1 MRRRWAGRFM
11 VRVAPTIPV
20 ATTRGGDPQLVI
32 SDDDWRRIEAAYGRP
47 LPAEVREQIRDAT
60 LSFLMF
66 VEGEQAAQP
75 VSVAR
80 AHVERVKKAAAKLC
94 HVVVENPQDSA
105 WDARNYANRLIGQNF
120 NDAGKSVR
128 DLPRWLGTLM
138 VSLGAA
144 CNHALTQL
152 DDPGRQGRRK
162 GDTWE
167 NWARKLA
174 AILAANGLPTQ
185 VRKDTDKN
193 IHRKPSPFVHF
204 IRELQS
210 CVPEESRRG
219 THSDNALS
227 EAISRAQGHGRVTKP
242 HRSVRNKTR
251 QPPNSSD

>member
-1 MRRRWAGRFM
+1 MGK
-11 VRVAPTIPV
+11 VAPRVPV
-20 ATTRGGDPQLVI
+20 ATIRGGEPQLNI
-32 SDDDWRRIEAAYGRP
+32 SKDDWERIEAAYGSV
-47 LPAEVREQIRDAT
+47 LPAKLRRQIQDAT
-60 LSFLMF
+60 RPFLLF

-75 VSVAR
+75 ASVAR

-94 HVVVENPQDSA
+94 QVVLENPQNSA

-128 DLPRWLGTLM
+128 DLPGWLGTLM

-167 NWARKLA
+167 NWARKLT

-210 CVPEESRRG
+210 CVSKEFRRG

-251 QPPNSSD
+251 NAT